1 MSVDYEV
8 LQNFVDI
15 DDLELNYHRVTN
27 NINSIDIE
35 DGIKWIF
42 KYYREKGFPHYIV
55 REEEKNYHINSL
67 RKFDSDSIFINNQIQ
82 QTMHGLRLAWNYF
95 PHWVDVQCGNSK
107 MPPIGYFN
115 DDDLL
120 KTIIRKTWKYEEK
133 HGNNKF
139 TENRFRQSLKLYQ
152 GSQAVSNFRPSAA
165 KVIYEKFGGETVWDM
180 SCGWGG
186 RLIGFLSSKNTKHYI
201 GTEPSTKTY
210 EGLLKIKKDFH
221 YLGKKIDI
229 YKRGSE
235 EFRPEA
241 ETLDLCF
248 TSPPYFDTEKY
259 SDEPTQSYKKFSTPN
274 EWVRGFL
281 KKTIENCYY
290 GLKKNGYMLINIAN
304 TPKYKFIEKETVRIS
319 NDIGFTQEPTVDLI
333 LSSVA
338 GKGIKTEP
346 IFVFKKEKLPPNQY
360 GDDDWATP

>member
-1 MSVDYEV
+1 
-8 LQNFVDI
+8 
-15 DDLELNYHRVTN
+15 
-27 NINSIDIE
+27 
-35 DGIKWIF
+35 
-42 KYYREKGFPHYIV
+42 
-55 REEEKNYHINSL
+55 
-67 RKFDSDSIFINNQIQ
+67 
-82 QTMHGLRLAWNYF
+82 
-95 PHWVDVQCGNSK
+95 
-107 MPPIGYFN
+107 
-115 DDDLL
+115 
-120 KTIIRKTWKYEEK
+120 
-133 HGNNKF
+133 
-139 TENRFRQSLKLYQ
+139 
-152 GSQAVSNFRPSAA
+152 
-165 KVIYEKFGGETVWDM
+165 M